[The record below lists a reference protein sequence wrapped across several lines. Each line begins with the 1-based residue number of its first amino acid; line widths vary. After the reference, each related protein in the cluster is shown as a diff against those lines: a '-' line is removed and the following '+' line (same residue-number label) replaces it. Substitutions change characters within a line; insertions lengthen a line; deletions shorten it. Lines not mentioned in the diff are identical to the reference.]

1 MDFSSNG
8 YEFFF
13 EIDTMRLL
21 YGKYT
26 HVAQITRVLDDVN
39 RREVPLTQVTC
50 KTNEIYG
57 TSEQDAWDQAA
68 KIAREWAEAQPRY

>member
-8 YEFFF
+8 YGFFF
-13 EIDTMRLL
+13 EIDTIRLL

-39 RREVPLTQVTC
+39 RREVPLSEVDC
-50 KTNEIYG
+50 KINEIYG
-57 TSEQDAWDQAA
+57 TSEQDAWAQAA